1 VVVNAPKLLVVTIV
15 GVTSVV
21 VSNLIVTLVNGRRLE
36 PDIES
41 AVPAGPV
48 DDNKEAVGVVP
59 AANAAPAV
67 LTVSDAVTML
77 LPVAVVGTVNA
88 LLNVPVAVTGTVTVG
103 ANATLLNLIVAVL
116 PGIKWVPV
124 TVTDWPATPLDVD
137 SEIAGVVTVNAA
149 DAICVPS
156 DTATVPIPDGDPGT
170 VNLTLTGIPPADVDV
185 TVTGDVVTG
194 VPLNVNVST
203 CVAAKLVPDTVT

>member
-1 VVVNAPKLLVVTIV
+1 VL
-15 GVTSVV
+15 
-21 VSNLIVTLVNGRRLE
+21 
-36 PDIES
+36 
-41 AVPAGPV
+41 AVPRLTV
-48 DDNKEAVGVVP
+48 DDD
-59 AANAAPAV
+59 
-67 LTVSDAVTML
+67 TT
-77 LPVAVVGTVNA
+77 AVVGTVNA

-203 CVAAKLVPDTVT
+203 CVAAKLVPDTVTDVPLGPVVGDSVIPDVTVNCVVWLFVPSDIVIV